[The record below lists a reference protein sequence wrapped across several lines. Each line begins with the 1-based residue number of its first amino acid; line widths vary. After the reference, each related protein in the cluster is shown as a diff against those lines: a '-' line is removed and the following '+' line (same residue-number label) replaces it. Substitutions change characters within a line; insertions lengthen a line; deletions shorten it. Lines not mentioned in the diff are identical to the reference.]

1 MQTESISARNISC
14 LLILSILCGT
24 VISGSTTVGQDFL
37 IAVFFA
43 GMLFL
48 PLIYIY
54 SRICSLFPGKNLY
67 DIIQVLFGKK
77 LSFML
82 ILLMSCYALIVS
94 ALVLRNFVE
103 FTVVI
108 ALQNTPRIP
117 LMIVLAVVAAYLA
130 QSGPRILGRWSLIIC
145 VLIIGNVVFTIL
157 LALDTIS
164 IANLQ
169 PMLNHSPQDIAAN
182 AFIFG
187 SIAFGETVLAMT
199 IFGSLKRGESPYK
212 AYFAGIIGGIFV
224 LIFILMRNLLI
235 LGPEMIQ
242 IVKFASYMAARIIH
256 FGSFF
261 ERIESLISF
270 NLILLGLTKIALCLT
285 ATSLGIAKL
294 LKIENFTKLSLPVC
308 HLVLALCSLIF
319 KNMFEMFDFAKIYG
333 FLAVPFQLLI
343 PLVIWLTAEIKIR
356 KKQSV

>member
-67 DIIQVLFGKK
+67 DIIQALFGKH
-77 LSFML
+77 LSLML

-117 LMIVLAVVAAYLA
+117 IMIALAVVAAYLA
-130 QSGPRILGRWSLIIC
+130 QSGPRVLGRWSLIIF
-145 VLIIGNVVFTIL
+145 VLIISNVFFTIL
-157 LALDTIS
+157 LALDTINMT
-164 IANLQ
+164 NLQ
-169 PMLNHSPQDIAAN
+169 PMLTYSPRDITTN
-182 AFIFG
+182 GFLFG
-187 SIAFGETVLAMT
+187 SISFGETVLAMT
-199 IFGSLKRGESPYK
+199 IFGNLKQGESPYK
-212 AYFAGIIGGIFV
+212 AYFTGFIGGM
-224 LIFILMRNLLI
+224 LILGFILIRNLLI

-285 ATSLGIAKL
+285 AASLGIAKL
-294 LKIENFTKLSLPVC
+294 LKIENFTRLSLPVC
-308 HLVLALCSLIF
+308 FLVLALCSLIF

-333 FLAVPFQLLI
+333 FLAIPFQFLI
-343 PLVIWLTAEIKIR
+343 PLVIWLMAEIKVR
-356 KKQSV
+356 KKRSA